1 LVLSV
6 DERLAVLS
14 TRLEGM
20 TMAKVQAKLKVAMV
34 GGGLES
40 FMGKIHR
47 AAIEKSGCLEL
58 VCGAFGSTRQRSFEA
73 GRALSLDPK
82 RVYGVYRDMFRRESK
97 MPPEDH
103 VDLITVIAPNNMH
116 YPVTMA
122 AFDADLPVFSEKPM
136 SCNMDEAQNL
146 KRRTLMSTELYTT
159 AYVHPFYPALE
170 ALREQVQAG
179 AIGNVRR
186 IDVRYLHGWMGPRL
200 ETAGNR
206 SAGWRVDPRRCGSGG
221 AIYDLA
227 GPCLLL
233 AEWASGLSLTALSAG
248 GRPAVAG
255 RLLDDDVTILLRFDN
270 GAMGSIIAS
279 QIAIGEASGMQLS
292 IYGDKGAVHWTQ
304 ATGNVWTLV
313 DVEGNR
319 KETKVKGAVVPTASP
334 SRFVEPYGDDEAYIA
349 ALAEAYRDFA
359 QLILAS
365 REGKPYTPRC
375 VGVDEA
381 LRVSTFNELASRSV
395 NQSVETSPTKWM
407 IFDVPKVA
415 LLT

>member
-1 LVLSV
+1 
-6 DERLAVLS
+6 
-14 TRLEGM
+14 
-20 TMAKVQAKLKVAMV
+20 MAKEQQKLKVAMV

-47 AAIEKSGCLEL
+47 AAIEASGCLEL

-73 GRALSLDPK
+73 GRALALDQK
-82 RVYGVYRDMFRRESK
+82 RIYGVYRDMFRRESK

-103 VDLITVIAPNNMH
+103 IDLITVIAPNNMH

-146 KRRTLMSTELYTT
+146 KRRTLMSTEFYTT
-159 AYVHPFYPALE
+159 AYVHPFYPALQ
-170 ALREQVQAG
+170 ALREFVQSG
-179 AIGNVRR
+179 GIGNLRR
-186 IDVRYLHGWMGPRL
+186 VDTRYYHGWMGPRL

-206 SAGWRVDPRRCGSGG
+206 SAGWRVDPRRCGAGG

-233 AEWASGLSLTALSAG
+233 AEWTSGLSLTALSAG

-270 GAMGSIIAS
+270 GAMGTIAAS
-279 QIAIGEASGMQLS
+279 QIAIGEANGMQLA

-304 ATGNVWTLV
+304 ATGNTWTIV

-319 KETKVKGAVVPTASP
+319 TTKTVKNAPVPTAGP
-334 SRFVEPYGDDEAYIA
+334 NRFAEPYGDDEAFVA

-359 QLILAS
+359 QVILAA
-365 REGKPYTPRC
+365 REGKDYTMRC
-375 VGVDEA
+375 VSVDEA
-381 LRVSTFNELASRSV
+381 LRVATFNELASRSV

-407 IFDVPKVA
+407 LFDVPKVA

>member
-1 LVLSV
+1 
-6 DERLAVLS
+6 
-14 TRLEGM
+14 
-20 TMAKVQAKLKVAMV
+20 MAKEQEKLKVAMV

-103 VDLITVIAPNNMH
+103 IDLITVIAPNNMH

-159 AYVHPFYPALE
+159 AYVHPFYPALVE
-170 ALREQVQAG
+170 LRDKIQAG
-179 AIGNVRR
+179 LIGNIRR
-186 IDVRYLHGWMGPRL
+186 IDVRYYHGWMGPRL

-206 SAGWRVDPRRCGSGG
+206 SAGWRVDPRRCGAGG

-233 AEWASGLSLTALSAG
+233 AEWTSGLSLTALSAG

-255 RLLDDDVTILLRFDN
+255 RLLDDDVTVLLRFEN
-270 GAMGSIIAS
+270 GAMGSIAAS
-279 QIAIGEASGMQLS
+279 QIAIGEANGMQLS
-292 IYGDKGAVHWTQ
+292 IYGDKGAAYWTQ
-304 ATGNVWTLV
+304 ATGNTWAFV
-313 DVEGNR
+313 DVEGKR
-319 KETKVKGAVVPTASP
+319 TEVVVKDAPVPTASP
-334 SRFVEPYGDDEAYIA
+334 KRFAEPYGDDEAYIA

-359 QLILAS
+359 QTIIAV
-365 REGKPYTPRC
+365 REGKDYMMRC

-381 LRVSTFNELASRSV
+381 LRVATFNELASRSV
-395 NQSVETSPTKWM
+395 NQSVEASLTKWM
-407 IFDVPKVA
+407 VFDVPKVA